1 MAKQDNK
8 QKLIEATDK
17 LLQTNSLFAIT
28 TKEITTTAGLSV
40 GVFYNYFKAKED
52 AFKEVVNRFF
62 KYTVATLERLKQEL
76 TGNNIRSEIKFKEA
90 LINGIDKQW
99 ENNFLNGDIIILS
112 RQDHQFRDTINRYND
127 QIIELIMDI
136 LMITNPL
143 IKEKPKVKAMLVMNL
158 IENSGPAFFKFDSA
172 AQQEAYIDELVMTIY
187 KICFGKES

>member
-1 MAKQDNK
+1 M
-8 QKLIEATDK
+8 
-17 LLQTNSLFAIT
+17 
-28 TKEITTTAGLSV
+28 
-40 GVFYNYFKAKED
+40 
-52 AFKEVVNRFF
+52 
-62 KYTVATLERLKQEL
+62 
-76 TGNNIRSEIKFKEA
+76 
-90 LINGIDKQW
+90 
-99 ENNFLNGDIIILS
+99 NGDIIILS